1 MFDGGDVRKQA
12 DGISTRRLSTLEQSV
27 CDQRFGDECVSP
39 AHVVDHVEQEIG
51 HCAGGLAKGK
61 EPTHS
66 LAMDIVARHGDPA
79 LEEVARAIFALF
91 PRCMRCGLKIA
102 RYEDA
107 DVRILTNRVVHRGKC
122 AIDEDQLGSGLSI
135 GIPGDG

>member
-1 MFDGGDVRKQA
+1 
-12 DGISTRRLSTLEQSV
+12 
-27 CDQRFGDECVSP
+27 
-39 AHVVDHVEQEIG
+39 
-51 HCAGGLAKGK
+51 
-61 EPTHS
+61 
-66 LAMDIVARHGDPA
+66 MDIAARHDDPA

-122 AIDEDQLGSGLSI
+122 AMKEDQLGNGLST